1 MSDDSSHSADE
12 SVSDAETPVDD
23 QQTVSL
29 EKAGGDTADEPKAP
43 DSDDSDSDDSGSQDD
58 AADSAP
64 VGTVPSEAQVRSKR
78 TRMLVTA
85 AAGVA
90 ALVALVF
97 AVIFGMSGYK
107 VYTDEKPTQS
117 AREDATVSAENAII
131 NITTI
136 DPANV
141 KDWQRRID
149 SSLTGDART
158 QITPD
163 DFKKLTQQ
171 IQAAGTGQVAKL
183 SSRVLRSAP
192 VEVNADDGTARVLV
206 YVEATSKKSN
216 EAGVKRSM
224 GFMVGMTKNG
234 DLWKASSITS
244 LDSLALESDM
254 ANAGDQG
261 TATQTQPTQTQQ
273 PSTTEGAGN

>member
-97 AVIFGMSGYK
+97 AVIFGIAMAGIPY
-107 VYTDEKPTQS
+107 DQS
-117 AREDATVSAENAII
+117 LPLRQFFEGLFAVSQKMIAMAM
-131 NITTI
+131 
-136 DPANV
+136 
-141 KDWQRRID
+141 R
-149 SSLTGDART
+149 
-158 QITPD
+158 
-163 DFKKLTQQ
+163 
-171 IQAAGTGQVAKL
+171 QVI
-183 SSRVLRSAP
+183 R
-192 VEVNADDGTARVLV
+192 
-206 YVEATSKKSN
+206 
-216 EAGVKRSM
+216 
-224 GFMVGMTKNG
+224 
-234 DLWKASSITS
+234 
-244 LDSLALESDM
+244 
-254 ANAGDQG
+254 
-261 TATQTQPTQTQQ
+261 
-273 PSTTEGAGN
+273 